1 MKQADKEQLL
11 ARILEVNAELEIRK
25 ALYAEY
31 DQLVMR
37 LVDEG
42 IMHETFRD
50 LDIEVVDNF
59 ATKNTGWTQAAVKR
73 YCVKVRKAGAE

>member
-1 MKQADKEQLL
+1 MKQADKEQLF

-31 DQLVMR
+31 DALVMR

-50 LDIEVVDNF
+50 LDIEDR
-59 ATKNTGWTQAAVKR
+59 G
-73 YCVKVRKAGAE
+73 